1 MLAERKRNKMSIILL
16 TSAGMNV
23 KGEILKILPKPASKI
38 KVAHIIT
45 AKNPRLKESP
55 DYVIKDREAM
65 ESLGFKVEDI
75 DIKGKEE
82 KDLRKIL
89 LDKDV
94 IYVQGGNT
102 FYLLKYIRE
111 SGFDKIVKDLI
122 NQGVIYIG
130 VSAGSIVAGPTI
142 ETANWK
148 HQDRN
153 EVGLTDLTAMNLVS
167 FNVFVHYG
175 PEFTGIVGEELKKT
189 KYPLHILT
197 DSQALLIRDGKVEMV
212 GEGKEAVI

>member
-1 MLAERKRNKMSIILL
+1 
-16 TSAGMNV
+16 MNV
-23 KGEILKILPKPASKI
+23 KEEIIKILPKPANKI

-45 AKNPRLKESP
+45 AKNPRLEENP
-55 DYVIKDREAM
+55 DYVVKDRKAM
-65 ESLGFKVEDI
+65 EALGFNVEDI
-75 DIKGKEE
+75 DIKGKTE

-89 LDKDV
+89 AGKDV

-111 SGFDKIVKDLI
+111 SGFDKVIKDLI
-122 NQGVIYIG
+122 NKGVIYIG

-142 ETANWK
+142 ETAGWK
-148 HQDRN
+148 HVDRN
-153 EVGLTDLTAMNLVS
+153 EVGLKDLTGMNLVP

-175 PEFTGIVGEELKKT
+175 PEHTGTVGEELKKT
-189 KYPLHILT
+189 KYPLHILN
-197 DSQALLIRDGKVEMV
+197 DSQAILIKDGKVEIV